1 MALMGPRARRLLI
14 GAVLAILLLAVFF
27 RGLDWPGVVRAIRS
41 ADPLLLAGVVAMAV
55 LTYLLRA
62 WRWGYLLAP
71 LARVPLMRLFSITNV
86 GFATGLV
93 IPRAGEVVRPYL
105 VARHHGLKTSAAFA
119 SIILERLFDLITVL
133 ALFAA
138 YLYVLPLPAAQV
150 EPPGATL
157 KTAGAMAGAAALG
170 VLGLLLWLTYRREPA
185 LALADR
191 VFGWLPARLGGP
203 LGRALHSF
211 TDGLEVLRASPG
223 HLAAI
228 GVQSLLVW
236 FAIALG
242 IHLNNR
248 AFGVHLPFHS
258 TFFMI
263 GFLTVGVA
271 VPTPGMAGGFHWMYK
286 VALLHFALATDP
298 VTAAATAAAAALS
311 CHALSNLPVL
321 VLGLVFL
328 GREGLSLG
336 GVSRLAEQP
345 TADVPEPSHPVR
357 SA

>member
-1 MALMGPRARRLLI
+1 MALIGPRARRLVI
-14 GAVLAILLLAVFF
+14 GAALAIALLAVFF
-27 RGLDWPGVVRAIRS
+27 KGLDWPGVVRAIRS
-41 ADPLLLAGVVAMAV
+41 ADPLLLCGVVAAGV
-55 LTYLLRA
+55 LTYFFRA

-150 EPPGATL
+150 EPPGAAL
-157 KTAGAMAGAAALG
+157 RSAGAMAGAAALG
-170 VLGLLLWLTYRREPA
+170 TLVVLLVLTYRRDSA

-191 VFGWLPARLGGP
+191 VLAWLPARLGGP

-211 TDGLEVLRASPG
+211 TTGLEVLRASPG

-236 FAIALG
+236 FAITLG

-248 AFGVHLPFHS
+248 AFGVELPFHS

-286 VALLHFALATDP
+286 VALLHFAFATDP
-298 VTAAATAAAAALS
+298 TAAAAIAAAAALS
-311 CHALSNLPVL
+311 CHALTNLPVL
-321 VLGLVFL
+321 VLGLFFL
-328 GREGLSLG
+328 GREGLSWG
-336 GVSRLAEQP
+336 GVSRLAEEP
-345 TADVPEPSHPVR
+345 NADVPEPTQPVR

>member
-1 MALMGPRARRLLI
+1 MGPRARRLVI
-14 GAVLAILLLAVFF
+14 GAVLALALLAVFF
-27 RGLDWPGVVRAIRS
+27 RGLDWAGVARAIRS
-41 ADPLLLAGVVAMAV
+41 ADPLHLAGVVAMAV

-138 YLYVLPLPAAQV
+138 YLYVLPLPAAQI
-150 EPPGATL
+150 EPPGPTL
-157 KTAGAMAGAAALG
+157 KTAGALAGAGALG
-170 VLGLLLWLTYRREPA
+170 ALGLLLWLTYRREPA

-191 VFGWLPARLGGP
+191 VFGWLPDRLGGP
-203 LGRALHSF
+203 LSRALHSF
-211 TDGLEVLRASPG
+211 THGLEVLRASPG

-248 AFGVHLPFHS
+248 AFGVQLPFHS

-271 VPTPGMAGGFHWMYK
+271 VPTPGMVGGFHATYK
-286 VALLHFALATDP
+286 IALLHFAFASDP
-298 VTAAATAAAAALS
+298 TAAASTAAAAALA
-311 CHALSNLPVL
+311 CHALTNLPVL
-321 VLGLVFL
+321 VLGLFFF
-328 GREGLSLG
+328 GREGLSWG
-336 GVSRLAEQP
+336 GVSRLADEPAADGPESPQP
-345 TADVPEPSHPVR
+345 AR